1 MMRSHTRRLP
11 AGFFMMGI
19 LATGLLLGACAK
31 ETVTPKTASDEKK
44 AGAPKAPQ
52 AAGVAKQVELQT
64 THGNIVIE
72 LDADKAP
79 KSVANFTQYV
89 RDGFYDG
96 TIFHRVIRTFM
107 AQGGGFTTDHKKK
120 PTRAAIQNE
129 ADNGL
134 KNLRGTVA
142 MARTS
147 FPHSATAQFFINVV
161 DNAFL
166 DHREKTPRGWG
177 YTVFGK
183 VITGMDVV
191 DKIRDAPVENKGG
204 PFSNLPQTPIVINK
218 ARVLN

>member
-1 MMRSHTRRLP
+1 MMRSHTRRRP
-11 AGFFMMGI
+11 AGLFTMGI

-64 THGNIVIE
+64 TYGNIVIE
-72 LDADKAP
+72 LDAAKAP
-79 KSVANFTQYV
+79 KSAANFTQYV

-166 DHREKTPRGWG
+166 DHSEKTPRGWG

-183 VITGMDVV
+183 VIKGMDVV